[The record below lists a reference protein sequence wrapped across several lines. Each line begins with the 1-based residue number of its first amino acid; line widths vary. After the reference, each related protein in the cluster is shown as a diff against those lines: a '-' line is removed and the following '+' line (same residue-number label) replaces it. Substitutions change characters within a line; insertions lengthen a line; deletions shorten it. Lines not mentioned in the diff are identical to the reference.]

1 MTNVISHEGVIRI
14 KKGKAFCVFIMA
26 PYVYGK
32 CLTNVSYYNNKYNFV
47 S

>member
-14 KKGKAFCVFIMA
+14 KKGKAFCVFSMA

-32 CLTNVSYYNNKYNFV
+32 RLTKVSYYNIKYNFA